1 MTAKPGV
8 VPFGL
13 LCGGAVLLAGLAALA
28 DDPPATPV
36 APGVPAVAIVAEQN
50 KSNTVQ
56 GKIDEVTVYRGQA
69 LVTRLIE
76 IPGDAG
82 LHEIVVSDL
91 PERIEPGSIYA
102 ESAEGVEVRSV
113 RYRIRPVERDVRA
126 EVRKLDDQIRQMQDQ
141 LHANETQEK
150 VLADQTVYLGK
161 LEQFTAPTANA
172 ELTKGVLNAET
183 LKALTKFQFDM
194 RGTIADQLLKLSLEK
209 RDLNDRLAVL
219 NRQREVVS
227 GGSAKTIREAVVFVQ
242 SKIAGGKLRL
252 RYLVDGATWDPSYNV
267 RTDAKRQKVLVEY
280 NASIEQMSGED
291 WTDVTM
297 NLSTATPSLVAKAPM
312 LEPLTIALSLGNP
325 AQPATK
331 SSTSAYFS
339 AKKNLEEKRRQIEL
353 NRNLSGVGGGG
364 GFGPAGVP
372 QANAQPPMQQEA
384 QGLNAPSQGQVAAM
398 QTETYDATLNDVA
411 RESQV
416 LDLVLTAKVDSSA
429 KPSHN
434 EPGEGV
440 SVSYQLAGRT
450 SLPSRSDRQLIQ
462 IAALPMK
469 AEFYKVAIP
478 VLTSAVYEEASVVN
492 DGKLVLLNGPV
503 ATYVAGQFVG
513 HGEVPTV
520 AVGESFTIGLG
531 IDSSLRAQR
540 ELLKKTESIQGG
552 NRVVEFT
559 YQLGVENFGAEPAQV
574 RLMDRM
580 PTAKESE
587 VKLALVAPGQ
597 ELSTDPQYQQRERKK
612 GLLRWDVKVPAQ
624 AIGTKL
630 TTVQYQ
636 MEMEYDKQLS
646 IAGLPGKK

>member
-1 MTAKPGV
+1 MRSKVLFRSDCCAAA
-8 VPFGL
+8 PFL
-13 LCGGAVLLAGLAALA
+13 VAGLAALA
-28 DDPPATPV
+28 EDPPATPV
-36 APGVPAVAIVAEQN
+36 VPIAAISDQN
-50 KSNTVQ
+50 KSNAVH

-126 EVRKLDDQIRQMQDQ
+126 EVRKLDDEIRQVQDL

-150 VLADQTVYLGK
+150 VLADQTIYLGK

-267 RTDAKRQKVLVEY
+267 RTDTKRQKVLVEY

-297 NLSTATPSLVAKAPM
+297 NLSTATPSLVAKAPV

-339 AKKNLEEKRRQIEL
+339 AKKDLEEKRRQIEL
-353 NRNLSGVGGGG
+353 NRNLSGTGGLGGG
-364 GFGPAGVP
+364 GFGPGGV
-372 QANAQPPMQQEA
+372 ASGHRTTA
-384 QGLNAPSQGQVAAM
+384 
-398 QTETYDATLNDVA
+398 DAT
-411 RESQV
+411 R
-416 LDLVLTAKVDSSA
+416 SSRIEC
-429 KPSHN
+429 S
-434 EPGEGV
+434 
-440 SVSYQLAGRT
+440 
-450 SLPSRSDRQLIQ
+450 
-462 IAALPMK
+462 
-469 AEFYKVAIP
+469 
-478 VLTSAVYEEASVVN
+478 
-492 DGKLVLLNGPV
+492 
-503 ATYVAGQFVG
+503 
-513 HGEVPTV
+513 
-520 AVGESFTIGLG
+520 
-531 IDSSLRAQR
+531 
-540 ELLKKTESIQGG
+540 
-552 NRVVEFT
+552 
-559 YQLGVENFGAEPAQV
+559 
-574 RLMDRM
+574 
-580 PTAKESE
+580 
-587 VKLALVAPGQ
+587 
-597 ELSTDPQYQQRERKK
+597 
-612 GLLRWDVKVPAQ
+612 
-624 AIGTKL
+624 
-630 TTVQYQ
+630 
-636 MEMEYDKQLS
+636 
-646 IAGLPGKK
+646 